1 MGFTKLDEGILQSSV
16 MATDPVTFKV
26 WIALLAA
33 CESDGI
39 ARVAPN
45 FLAAVCHITR
55 DQLAQAIADLEG
67 PDADSRSLE
76 RDGRRIERC
85 SGGWLVLNYSRFRDQ
100 GLRAAETERKRR
112 YREGGALPPTEGYV
126 YFARFADRIK
136 IGFSRNPS
144 ARVAELRIAAPDI
157 VLAGS
162 FRGTEDDEAALH
174 AKFSGLSI
182 GGEWFKAEE
191 SLLHEIV
198 VRTTSVRSPDYSA
211 SASASPSASGG
222 EKGSGGEGS
231 QDSPPRQPFPGERA
245 EQAIKDQ
252 TRSLQ
257 LKLGALI
264 GRLAEHPRSTRMVP
278 DWSREVTSYERPD
291 GTKVRGSPD
300 WRTIFSIDRLEKSIA
315 DAEWWFNKLEA
326 EEVPAH
332 GTR

>member
-39 ARVAPN
+39 ARVAPP
-45 FLAAVCHITR
+45 FLSAVCHLPIGTVR
-55 DQLAQAIADLEG
+55 RALEELAG
-67 PDADSRSLE
+67 PDPDSRTMTA
-76 RDGRRIERC
+76 DGRRIERVD
-85 SGGWLVLNYSRFRDQ
+85 GGWRLINYLKYRRM
-100 GLRAAETERKRR
+100 GLKEAESEARSERRHR
-112 YREGGALPPTEGYV
+112 EREGEP
-126 YFARFADRIK
+126 
-136 IGFSRNPS
+136 
-144 ARVAELRIAAPDI
+144 
-157 VLAGS
+157 
-162 FRGTEDDEAALH
+162 
-174 AKFSGLSI
+174 
-182 GGEWFKAEE
+182 
-191 SLLHEIV
+191 
-198 VRTTSVRSPDYSA
+198 VRTVSGQSPDPSA
-211 SASASPSASGG
+211 SASASASGG